1 MQKVIFALFFLFG
14 AICVGFYYASGD
26 VKFLVLAGF
35 LLAGVLIYLL
45 AGNKTQSKNDV
56 ERAFAKTPNLG
67 LLLVDE
73 NGIIKFINKKF
84 EQIFNLKSKVYYERE
99 FNALIANSKELE
111 CLKSFSN
118 LKNHPYEN
126 QNFIV
131 CIDKIFYRLNVSSVL
146 EGGVKFDGLIITA
159 SDVTHERELEEKQ
172 AEHHRMLISN
182 AKMAVV
188 GEMINSI
195 SHQQR
200 QPLSSILLSLE
211 NIEDCLNEAKF
222 DEIKTHL
229 SRCKN
234 GIRLMDETISA
245 FRSFYKN
252 DNNIINFN
260 VKDVI
265 NELAFIVKP
274 QINTNGILFE
284 FECEEGEFIVCG
296 VPSYVKQILL
306 SLLSNAKD
314 ELVNFM
320 QDDIYFEPR
329 VWVSLQRVKGEIC
342 ISVSD
347 NGSGIRGDKER
358 IFEPFFTTK
367 EETGTGMGLYVAK
380 ILATDKLGG
389 RLVLESAKEPTKFA
403 LYLKREV
410 KEADNV

>member
-1 MQKVIFALFFLFG
+1 MIFTLFFLFG
-14 AICVGFYYASGD
+14 TICVWFYYASGD

-35 LLAGVLIYLL
+35 LLASFLIYLL
-45 AGNKTQSKNDV
+45 AGNKAQNKNDV

-73 NGIIKFINKKF
+73 SGIIKFINKKF
-84 EQIFNLKSKVYYERE
+84 EQIFNLESKIYYERE
-99 FNALIANSKELE
+99 FNSLVLNSKELE
-111 CLKSFSN
+111 CLKSFLN
-118 LKNHPYEN
+118 LKNHPHEN

-146 EGGVKFDGLIITA
+146 EGGVKFDGFIITA

-222 DEIKTHL
+222 DETRTHL

-274 QINTNGILFE
+274 QMNTNGILFE

-296 VPSYVKQILL
+296 MSSYVKQILL

-329 VWVSLQRVKGEIC
+329 VWVGLQRAKGEIC

-347 NGSGIRGDKER
+347 NGSGIKGDKER

-380 ILATDKLGG
+380 ILATDKLSG